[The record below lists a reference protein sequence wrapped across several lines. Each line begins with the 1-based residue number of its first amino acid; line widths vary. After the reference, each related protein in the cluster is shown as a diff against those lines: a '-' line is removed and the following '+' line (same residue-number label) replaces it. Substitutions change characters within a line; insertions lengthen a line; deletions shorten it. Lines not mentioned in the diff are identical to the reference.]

1 MKFLPKSHA
10 TVVAY
15 LALLVAL
22 GGTAQAVAPLVAQL
36 GKSNVEKSTTT
47 LTNTGSGRALNLVA
61 KSGSPLGLAAPVG
74 TPAFSVSNTTQIPKL
89 NASLLDG
96 LNSSAFQAKLSGTCT
111 YGIASVDAAGAA
123 TCAALPA
130 SAMVFSAA
138 GGSSITIPEGVKSVI
153 ADLWGA
159 GGGGDFFCAS
169 SYAGHIYGG
178 GQGGRVEVAI
188 PVTAGQTLAVNVGAP
203 GYGGFNG
210 FAGQGGG
217 DTTVT
222 LAGTLV
228 ATATGGAGGN
238 DDVSGFTGGEGG
250 TFSVASGL
258 GLSGANGAAS
268 TSSAPGGP
276 VGFAGSGGA
285 AGGGSPCGGGPS
297 VSGAVVLHF
306 STS

>member
-1 MKFLPKSHA
+1 MKFLPKSHG

-47 LTNTGSGRALNLVA
+47 ITNTGSGRVLNLVA
-61 KSGSPLGLAAPVG
+61 KKGSPLGLAAPVG

-89 NASLLDG
+89 NASLLNG
-96 LNSSAFQAKLSGTCT
+96 LASTAFQAKLRGNCT
-111 YGIASVDAAGAA
+111 YGIASADATGAA
-123 TCAALPA
+123 TCAALPV
-130 SAMVFSAA
+130 STMVFSSA
-138 GGSSITIPEGVKSVI
+138 GSSSITIPEGVKSVV
-153 ADLWGA
+153 ADLWGG

-169 SYAGHIYGG
+169 AYAGHIYGG

-188 PVTAGQTLAVNVGAP
+188 AVTPGQSLGVNVGAP
-203 GYGGFNG
+203 GYGGFTG
-210 FAGQGGG
+210 FAGQVGG

-222 LAGTLV
+222 LAGGLV
-228 ATATGGAGGN
+228 ATANGGAGGN
-238 DDVSGFTGGEGG
+238 DDVSGSTGGEGG
-250 TFSVASGL
+250 AFSVTAGL
-258 GLSGANGAAS
+258 GLSGAIGAAG
-268 TSSAPGGP
+268 TSSAAGGA

-285 AGGGSPCGGGPS
+285 AGGGSCGGGPS
-297 VSGAVVLHF
+297 VGGAVVLHF

>member
-1 MKFLPKSHA
+1 
-10 TVVAY
+10 
-15 LALLVAL
+15 
-22 GGTAQAVAPLVAQL
+22 
-36 GKSNVEKSTTT
+36 
-47 LTNTGSGRALNLVA
+47 
-61 KSGSPLGLAAPVG
+61 
-74 TPAFSVSNTTQIPKL
+74 
-89 NASLLDG
+89 
-96 LNSSAFQAKLSGTCT
+96 
-111 YGIASVDAAGAA
+111 
-123 TCAALPA
+123 
-130 SAMVFSAA
+130 MVFSAP

-188 PVTAGQTLAVNVGAP
+188 PVTAGQSLAVNVGAAGGGGYSVFP
-203 GYGGFNG
+203 GQ
-210 FAGQGGG
+210 AGG

-250 TFSVASGL
+250 TFSVASGV

-268 TSSAPGGP
+268 TSTAPGGP
-276 VGFAGSGGA
+276 AGFAGSGGA
-285 AGGGSPCGGGPS
+285 AGGSSSCGGALS